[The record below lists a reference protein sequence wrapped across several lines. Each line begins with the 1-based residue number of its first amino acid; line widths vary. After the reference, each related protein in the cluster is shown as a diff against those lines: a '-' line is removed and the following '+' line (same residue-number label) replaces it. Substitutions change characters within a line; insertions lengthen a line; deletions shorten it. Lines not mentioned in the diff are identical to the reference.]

1 MNKQQVKI
9 IIMTMIIGA
18 YIALIG
24 TTYAYYQV
32 RIIENTE
39 EKSIDVTSKTLE
51 VTYVDG
57 TAEFS
62 GSRDGYIF
70 PGETF
75 KKYFSVENTGDDVA
89 KFNIILRNITNTF
102 TRTEDWTYRL
112 GKVTDTN
119 NDGIIDT
126 EDSIAYIIDDP
137 VIFPTTS
144 DKVAILENIN
154 IAYQTKETYV
164 LVVSYANSEEDQ
176 SVDMNKE
183 LTATIDIATE

>member
-1 MNKQQVKI
+1 MNRQQVKI

-32 RIIENTE
+32 KIIENTE
-39 EKSIDVTSKTLE
+39 EKSIDVTSKILE

-62 GSRDGYIF
+62 GSHDGYIF

-102 TRTEDWTYRL
+102 TRTKDWTYRL

-126 EDSIAYIIDDP
+126 KDSIAYIIDDP

-144 DKVAILENIN
+144 DKVVILENIN